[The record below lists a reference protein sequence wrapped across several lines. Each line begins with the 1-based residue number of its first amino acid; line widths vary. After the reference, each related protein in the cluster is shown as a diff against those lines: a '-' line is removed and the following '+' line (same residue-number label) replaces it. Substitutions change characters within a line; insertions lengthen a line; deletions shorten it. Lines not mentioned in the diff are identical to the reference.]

1 MSILRLRPRALDDA
15 AAVPSLA
22 ADLVTLGKPRIAV
35 FVALAAAV
43 GAWLG
48 APPAESAWRIL
59 LAGLF
64 VMATAAGASAFN
76 QALERDVD
84 RTMERT
90 RERPLPSGRVPV
102 RDAIL
107 LATALGV
114 AGVVG
119 LCLCFNLLS
128 AFYALG
134 SLFAYVAVYTPLKRY
149 STLNTLVGALP
160 GAAPPLVG
168 YVATAGGPGIWAWAL
183 FAVIFVWQFP
193 HFLAIAWLYRHDY
206 ARAGLKMLPS
216 MPGGEGVAGRA
227 SLFYALVLLPV
238 SVLPAAL
245 GIAGWLYLATALALG
260 AAYALASARFAWRTD
275 QANARALLIA
285 SLVYLPLLLLGVVLD
300 PLVRERL
307 GG

>member
-1 MSILRLRPRALDDA
+1 MSILRLRPQSLEDA
-15 AAVPSLA
+15 AATPSLA

-48 APPAESAWRIL
+48 APADTPVWEIF
-59 LAGLF
+59 LAGVF

-76 QALERDVD
+76 QALERDID

-119 LCLCFNLLS
+119 LCLCFNLLA

-134 SLFAYVAVYTPLKRY
+134 SLCAYVAVYTPLKRY

-168 YVATAGGPGIWAWAL
+168 YVATAGEPGVWAWAL

-238 SVLPAAL
+238 SLLPGVLGL
-245 GIAGWLYLATALALG
+245 AGWVYLATAVILG
-260 AAYALASARFAWRTD
+260 AVYALASARFAFVTD
-275 QANARALLIA
+275 RARARALLIV
-285 SLVYLPLLLLGVVLD
+285 SLVYLPLWLLGVVLD
-300 PLVRERL
+300 PLVRSRV

>member
-1 MSILRLRPRALDDA
+1 MSILRLRPVALDAVVA
-15 AAVPSLA
+15 APSFG
-22 ADLVTLGKPRIAV
+22 ADLVTLGKPRIAI

-48 APPAESAWRIL
+48 APAHTSIWTTL
-59 LAGLF
+59 LAGFF
-64 VMATAAGASAFN
+64 VMCSAAGASAFN
-76 QALERDVD
+76 QALERDID

-90 RERPLPSGRVPV
+90 RERPLPAGRVHV

-114 AGVVG
+114 LGVVG

-168 YVATAGGPGIWAWAL
+168 YVATAGEPGIWAWAL

-216 MPGGEGVAGRA
+216 LPGGEQVAGRA

-238 SVLPAAL
+238 SLLPGVLGL
-245 GIAGWLYLATALALG
+245 AGWVYLAG
-260 AAYALASARFAWRTD
+260 AAVCGVVYAIASARFALKTD
-275 QANARALLIA
+275 GARARALLIA
-285 SLVYLPLLLLGVVLD
+285 SLLYLPALFACVVLD
-300 PLVRERL
+300 PLVRSRI